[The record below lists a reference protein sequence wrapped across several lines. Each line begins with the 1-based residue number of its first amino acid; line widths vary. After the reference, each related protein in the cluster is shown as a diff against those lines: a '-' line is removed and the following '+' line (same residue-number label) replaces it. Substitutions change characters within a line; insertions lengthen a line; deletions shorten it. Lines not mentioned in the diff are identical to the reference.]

1 MLCVLAECSDA
12 DVTLHL
18 PHGLRSTVDAANI
31 SDVVLR
37 RYRDAL
43 AKRLAAAQTGDD
55 GDGDDDDDGVVGDDG
70 APRASAVDGLPV
82 LSDFVR
88 RDALLPCVVVS
99 EGGKR
104 GFAVS
109 LLASRVNEGLSR
121 ALLTVGQA
129 LAGSVRS
136 IEDRGYEVD
145 IGFEDGTRGFL
156 PRGDKDAVLRVGEPL
171 LVYVASVGSG
181 RAPVQLSQASTAT
194 LQPSPTLSLKTLRA
208 GTLIAGQVLN
218 ELSNGFSIGFGGYL
232 VATVESTHIP
242 RLVTPRANASVKA
255 RVLFVD
261 PASKRIAVSLLG
273 HIVKAESAAA
283 VLREDALVLSSI
295 VETTMIERIKDVGAV
310 LRLNAAPHRLC
321 FVSRHHLADSGVNV
335 ETDAYDTGSEHRVR
349 LLAESRLDGALQ
361 GVMRASVL
369 ASPIALI
376 GDVKAGMVTPALI
389 VKVLPRRLEV
399 MLAENVMGVVLL
411 RHMADVT
418 PSNPAAR
425 FKERQTIACRVLKV
439 EPERRRILLTA
450 KPTIVDSTL
459 PVIASFADAV
469 PGTVTHGTISRVWPD
484 RGVFVELCGGI
495 GGLVPMRE
503 LSMTPVTNAA
513 SLFHE
518 GQAVRCR
525 VLNARAEDQRL
536 LLTFLTLDESRATRS
551 MSTGGNAGVAF
562 DSLGIAPGVLCAG
575 TVSQAA
581 PDLVYVRLDLSPS
594 APSDASVVGVLHRN
608 HMSDVVLREPRE
620 PLPAVGARVE
630 NLLVL
635 RIDNARVVLTQKPSL
650 VVPARAGALPNALAD
665 VQIGS
670 VLPGYV
676 AAVKPFGVFV
686 GFHGGLS
693 GLAPQFELQDD
704 GGQRAPAD
712 LFAVGQSV
720 RAYVRSLS
728 DNASH
733 GAPLQLSLMP
743 SMCAAPPGAYL
754 AALLAARSAGAA
766 APAMSVRPGAVVNAA
781 VVSRGSDGS
790 LKLQLPDGITGSVSA
805 SQVSDGRQ
813 KLDDD
818 QERMNDDDGT
828 ARVGDKCK
836 CVVLDVD
843 AAQRTAIVSTRAS
856 LIASI
861 GDSKAKRTLPSTG
874 SAVDGAIVEAVVDD
888 AFYVVSLPA
897 AKALAYASAQ
907 DFNYRAAP
915 TAKVGERV
923 GGVAAVDGGRIL
935 LQMALPASQTGPA
948 KRQRTSERAPALE
961 AIVPGTLLEG
971 DVISSGDRYVGV
983 ALGGALRGRL
993 YMTEVSDDV
1002 VDDEPAL
1009 SKLTVGQSIKC
1020 KALFI
1025 DQEDLKVKNLIQVT
1039 MRPSELA
1046 RGAAAPLLPTVETLK
1061 VGQTLTARLR
1071 QCDTAS
1077 QTVLVALSPQLK
1089 AGIDFLDC
1097 GMPPAQVSR
1106 KMVRVGV
1113 GLRCVVLS
1121 LSGERPQL
1129 AVAASAAAATKE
1141 PAVGAVL
1148 VGRVLAVE
1156 ADGALRVQLPFA
1168 RVGVVPNAPVLSIG
1182 QYVDVKVTGVKR
1194 GQPLSLALTDA
1205 GAALAAATSHESE
1218 RVAQGAADALAEG
1231 DVVDAVVVATDENGV
1246 QLRIAGS
1253 IDARA
1258 HMRNVADEY
1267 VAEDALPRMFAPDSV
1282 VRARIL
1288 SLNRSSSFAV
1298 VSLKRSTVEGT
1309 RFLRFEDLKRDL
1321 LMHGRVVSV
1330 ADYGLFLSID
1340 YSDNLV
1346 GLCHARNISD
1356 DERLMADDLRARFK
1370 RGDPFHCVVTQVR
1383 EQERKFAVAIKESLV
1398 GPALAAARASGDAIA
1413 QIDNT
1418 ETASNFVAHD
1428 ASDSEDDADVDEANA
1443 KRAKHDSDD
1452 DDDDGAGE
1460 DVIVAPVAATSRKAK
1475 AAAAAVSVADLDAML
1490 SRTSTTF
1497 DDTERRLL
1505 VAAAAKPSAIGVSFD
1520 EIEDDLLRTSK
1531 KRTVAQVGDADADA
1545 ESSSHEDAAAA
1556 AGDSRKRRNV
1566 QAASLRHE
1574 EQVLERERALA
1585 DNTAEV
1591 LTEVDHERAV
1601 TLEPTSARAWI
1612 SFMSFHA
1619 ANNALEAARA
1629 VASRALKLIPMSKE
1643 DVRLDVWL
1651 ALLAL
1656 ELNFGTAESL
1666 DAAFARAVRQNDGES
1681 VHMRMAS
1688 LYEKA
1693 GRVDDGVALL
1703 STAAKKFGGS
1713 MRVWEAL
1720 GRLQLTGGDVDGFQ
1734 STLQRALAELT
1745 PSDQMTVVGRF
1756 ARLEYEFGAV
1766 ERGRTLFEG
1775 IVANHPKRIDQ
1786 WNIYA
1791 DTEVKFGDTESA
1803 RRVYERLAGQR
1814 LSSKKMRA
1822 ALKQWLKFEQQHGTD
1837 ADADRVRQKA
1847 RDYVQEQAA
1856 LADEKDEP
1864 DSSKKASGKA
1874 RSRK

>member
-1 MLCVLAECSDA
+1 
-12 DVTLHL
+12 
-18 PHGLRSTVDAANI
+18 
-31 SDVVLR
+31 
-37 RYRDAL
+37 
-43 AKRLAAAQTGDD
+43 
-55 GDGDDDDDGVVGDDG
+55 
-70 APRASAVDGLPV
+70 
-82 LSDFVR
+82 VR

-121 ALLTVGQA
+121 PLLTVGQA

-145 IGFEDGTRGFL
+145 IGFEDGTHGFL
-156 PRGDKDAVLRVGEPL
+156 PRGDNEAVLRVGEPL

-194 LQPSPTLSLKTLRA
+194 LQPSPTLALKTLRA
-208 GTLIAGQVLN
+208 GALIAGQVLN

-242 RLVTPRANASVKA
+242 RLVTPRVKASVKA

-321 FVSRHHLADSGVNV
+321 FVARHHLADAGVNI

-376 GDVKAGMVTPALI
+376 GDVKAGMLTPALI

-399 MLAENVMGVVLL
+399 LLAENVIGVVML

-418 PSNPAAR
+418 PSNPVAR

-562 DSLGIAPGVLCAG
+562 DSLGIAPGVFCAG

-608 HMSDVVLREPRE
+608 HMSDVVLREP
-620 PLPAVGARVE
+620 LPTVGARVE

-665 VQIGS
+665 VQVGS

-766 APAMSVRPGAVVNAA
+766 APATVRAGAVVNAA
-781 VVSRGSDGS
+781 VVSRGADGS

-805 SQVSDGRQ
+805 SQVSDGRK

-915 TAKVGERV
+915 SAKVGERV
-923 GGVAAVDGGRIL
+923 GGVAAVDGGGRIL

-1071 QCDTAS
+1071 QCDTAN

-1089 AGIDFLDC
+1089 ACIDFLDC

-1106 KMVRVGV
+1106 KLVRVGV

-1129 AVAASAAAATKE
+1129 AVAASAAAAAKE

-1156 ADGALRVQLPFA
+1156 ADGALRVQLPLA

-1194 GQPLSLALTDA
+1194 GQPLALALTDA

-1321 LMHGRVVSV
+1321 LVHGRVVSV

-1356 DERLMADDLRARFK
+1356 DERLTADDLRARFK

-1428 ASDSEDDADVDEANA
+1428 VSDSEDDADVDEANA

-1452 DDDDGAGE
+1452 DSDDDGAGE
-1460 DVIVAPVAATSRKAK
+1460 DVIVAPVAATSRKDK
-1475 AAAAAVSVADLDAML
+1475 AAVAAVSVADLDAML

-1497 DDTERRLL
+1497 DDAERRLL
-1505 VAAAAKPSAIGVSFD
+1505 VAAEAKPSAIGVSFD

-1531 KRTVAQVGDADADA
+1531 KRTVAQVGDDADA
-1545 ESSSHEDAAAA
+1545 ESSSHDDAAAAA

-1720 GRLQLTGGDVDGFQ
+1720 GRLQLAGGDVDGFQ

-1786 WNIYA
+1786 WNVYA
-1791 DTEVKFGDTESA
+1791 DTEVKFGDAESA

-1847 RDYVQEQAA
+1847 RDYVQEQAT
-1856 LADEKDEP
+1856 LADEKDEA
-1864 DSSKKASGKA
+1864 DSKKTSGKA
-1874 RSRK
+1874 RPRK